1 MKNTLIKSE
10 KIKESDLVLWTR
22 PVKIKDLWYNAIL
35 QQPAPTR
42 DSNIQFIMRSN
53 LAYSETKETT
63 YIVVSKE
70 PMTLEEINKIDLG
83 NFIFDN
89 QKYFSKGVELIW
101 Q

>member
-1 MKNTLIKSE
+1 MENIEISVNKSD
-10 KIKESDLVLWTR
+10 IVLWSK

-35 QQPAPTR
+35 KQPAPTKE
-42 DSNIQFIMRSN
+42 SNIQFIMVFNAEQTS
-53 LAYSETKETT
+53 

-70 PMTLEEINKIDLG
+70 PLTLEQIDNINLD

-89 QKYFSKGVELIW
+89 QRVMSKGVEVIC